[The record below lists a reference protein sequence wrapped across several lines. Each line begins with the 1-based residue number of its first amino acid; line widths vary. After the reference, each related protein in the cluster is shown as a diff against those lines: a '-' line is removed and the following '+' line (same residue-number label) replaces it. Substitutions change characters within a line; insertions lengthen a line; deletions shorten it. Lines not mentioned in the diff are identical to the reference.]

1 MSDEVVLFE
10 QKQQVALITLNRP
23 QARNALNP
31 ESLVKLAEAWQRVR
45 DDESIRVAVVTG
57 SGPAFCAGMD
67 LGSMIPLI
75 TGARPPQDEWDKAL
89 ISDPSLTHRAI
100 LRNFDAVKPVIAAI
114 NGFAVAGGMELV
126 MGCDLR
132 VASDMASFGLQEVKW
147 ALFPGGGSTVRLPN
161 QIPYARAME
170 ILLTGDMFKADD
182 MLDYGFLNH
191 VTPAGE
197 VLDKAFELA
206 EKIARNGP
214 VAVRAVRRSA
224 REAIGVPEARALE
237 RETELSAPV
246 YATQDAIEGPRAFM
260 EKRTPVFHGK

>member
-1 MSDEVVLFE
+1 MSEDVVLFE
-10 QKQQVALITLNRP
+10 QEQSVALITLNRP
-23 QARNALNP
+23 EARNALNP
-31 ESLVKLAEAWQRVR
+31 ESLVRLAEAWQRVR
-45 DDESIRVAVVTG
+45 DDESVRVAVVTG
-57 SGPAFCAGMD
+57 TGPAFCAGMD

-89 ISDPSLTHRAI
+89 VSDPSLTHRAI
-100 LRNFDAVKPVIAAI
+100 LRNFDTVKPVIAAI

-132 VASDMASFGLQEVKW
+132 VASDQSRFGLQEVKW

-170 ILLTGDMFKADD
+170 MLLTGDLFEAND
-182 MLDYGFLNH
+182 MLDYGFLNYAIP
-191 VTPAGE
+191 TAE
-197 VLDKAFELA
+197 ILDKAFELA
-206 EKIARNGP
+206 GKIAANGP
-214 VAVRAVRRSA
+214 VAVSAVRRSA

-237 RETELSAPV
+237 RESELSAPV

-260 EKRTPVFHGK
+260 EKRTPVFKGC